1 MPRARTAFACTLFV
15 TLLLCSVQQV
25 HAAALAVAWD
35 PSPDS
40 TVAGYV
46 VSYGTASRTYT
57 ATVTAGSATSVTL
70 SSLADG
76 TLYYIVVQAYNSQ
89 GTRGEASAEVVGQTG
104 LAKPSISCPSPVLT
118 SADGK
123 AVPVSLLAASTGGV
137 QPVVIGCTPAS
148 GSLFNVGTTPFT
160 CTATDAVKQT
170 AACSSTVVVLA
181 PATPPPVIPPPPVA
195 PPPSPLA
202 ITCPVIEPV
211 TAPGNSGKAT
221 IVFNSPVASGGMLP
235 VAVSCSPQ
243 SGSQFTIGTTK
254 VSCQAI
260 DAAKQVAS
268 CTASATVLPGAPGKK
283 K

>member
-1 MPRARTAFACTLFV
+1 MPRVRTAFACTLFV

-57 ATVTAGSATSVTL
+57 GTVTAGSATSVTL
-70 SSLADG
+70 SSLTDG
-76 TLYYIVVQAYNSQ
+76 TIYYIVVQAYNSQ

-104 LAKPSISCPSPVLT
+104 LNKPSISCPSPVLT
-118 SADGK
+118 STDGK

-137 QPVVIGCTPAS
+137 QPVAVACTPPS
-148 GSLFNVGTTPFT
+148 GSLFSVGTTPFT

-181 PATPPPVIPPPPVA
+181 PATPPPLVA
-195 PPPSPLA
+195 PPLTIA
-202 ITCPVIEPV
+202 CPVIDPV

-221 IVFNSPVASGGMLP
+221 VVFNNPLVSGGMLP
-235 VAVSCSPQ
+235 VAVSCSPL
-243 SGSQFTIGTTK
+243 SGSQFNIGTTT